1 MNETAASADPAYQA
15 GIGGGHDIPY
25 NQAAADYLINHVHSA
40 QKAAIDDAAH
50 LPNMDQPD
58 EFRRIVTSFEEGGV
72 PVTPQTLFA
81 YGSIC
86 KNICAALV
94 MRLVEEGRLHLDRPI
109 VEYLPDLRFTNN
121 ETYGRQI
128 TLRHLLSHT
137 SGLPNAGKYWGP
149 RDPDALRRSVYEQVA
164 HFTFLAE
171 PGAVHLYSNMVICVA
186 GHVAEAVTGRYY
198 DDLVQEYVFDPLQ
211 MARTTFDPVVAMT
224 YPVALPHESGPDGEP
239 QVRHKLPYNASGNP
253 SSFALGSVADLAN
266 LARMYLNRGMFDG
279 RQFLTP
285 VSVAEMQRLHAS
297 RHITSAA
304 HPLAHANGGFGLS
317 FNVGHYKGRW
327 VARHGGMNP
336 GYNCFF
342 DLLPDDQA
350 GFVLLTTFLPSQ
362 EGRLMELVTAL
373 YDAALQIPHQGVVFL
388 DKPAAVALDSS
399 QISRYSGVYLNVE
412 SADLIT
418 IAAAGD
424 QLILERQEEFRPLT
438 PIGSDEFYAEVSQTA
453 RLSVAFLFNGAGE
466 AAHALI
472 GGQPYLPVVLDP
484 DFAPDLDLWQ
494 AYVGLY
500 RDPSNM
506 EPVEMVRVRLQDGV
520 LSFTEGEEEAA
531 ARAIGNRCFLSELGL
546 FAFEDTAVAGVKILV
561 RGKAVR
567 YYPLK
572 ISGFYSHEH
581 S

>member
-128 TLRHLLSHT
+128 TLRHLL
-137 SGLPNAGKYWGP
+137 
-149 RDPDALRRSVYEQVA
+149 
-164 HFTFLAE
+164 
-171 PGAVHLYSNMVICVA
+171 
-186 GHVAEAVTGRYY
+186 
-198 DDLVQEYVFDPLQ
+198 
-211 MARTTFDPVVAMT
+211 
-224 YPVALPHESGPDGEP
+224 
-239 QVRHKLPYNASGNP
+239 
-253 SSFALGSVADLAN
+253 
-266 LARMYLNRGMFDG
+266 
-279 RQFLTP
+279 
-285 VSVAEMQRLHAS
+285 
-297 RHITSAA
+297 
-304 HPLAHANGGFGLS
+304 
-317 FNVGHYKGRW
+317 
-327 VARHGGMNP
+327 
-336 GYNCFF
+336 
-342 DLLPDDQA
+342 
-350 GFVLLTTFLPSQ
+350 
-362 EGRLMELVTAL
+362 
-373 YDAALQIPHQGVVFL
+373 
-388 DKPAAVALDSS
+388 
-399 QISRYSGVYLNVE
+399 NVE

-418 IAAAGD
+418 IGAAGD
-424 QLILERQEEFRPLT
+424 QLILERQGESRPLT
-438 PIGSDEFYAEVSQTA
+438 PIGGDEFYAEVSQTA
-453 RLSVAFLFNGAGE
+453 RLSVAFLFDGAGE

-472 GGQPYLPVVLDP
+472 GGEPYQPVVLDP

-506 EPVEMVRVRLQDGV
+506 DPAEMVRVRLQDGV

-531 ARAIGNRCFLSELGL
+531 AKAISNRCFLSELGL
-546 FAFEDTAVAGVKILV
+546 FAFEDTAVAGVKTLV

-572 ISGFYSHEH
+572 ISGLYSHEH
-581 S
+581 C